1 MEGNMIDLGA
11 IGAAIGKK
19 GAAKA
24 FSTAAGGLLNRYQDH
39 QTKRNLADPV
49 PAEDMRRTVAQLTDR
64 QAAAIAEFVKSAEC
78 EQLAFKLATLRMLKA
93 TGERVE
99 LEIGDVRAELQQLI
113 RVSTGLQNQVTLS
126 KVTTALFAVIDG
138 AVVRQVAERLSDK
151 DKIPA
156 KVRANLIRSAS
167 DIAISTARNSELLGA
182 LNGLAKIYQN
192 ESQLRSACRAAH
204 SKMRLPHAGTSKLVP
219 YEKLYVQPGISLAES
234 DSRRERGRFTGNVRE
249 LLTHCTR
256 LLVLGDPGGGKST
269 LSLKLTSDLCANSTN
284 SSSAPLP
291 LYVILRDYVDYFVSD
306 RVPLLDYLTKMC
318 AMKYQLKIPGEAIEY
333 WLLNGKAVVIFD
345 GLDEL
350 LDTSVRRDVVSMV
363 EAFAHR
369 FPLTPILVTSRKV
382 GYEEAALDPD
392 LFCEASVAG
401 FDEEQVEAYA
411 RKWFALDDSIQ
422 QADKDTLTDSFL
434 IDSQTV
440 TDLTRNPLMLSLMCG
455 LYSSERYIPKNRPDV
470 YERCALLLFE
480 KWDKQ
485 RGIVAPLPFELHV
498 QAAMRSLA
506 LWLYPRVEAQDGLP
520 RQQLVT
526 YVKDYLYGKRFDDE
540 DEAESAANQFIDFC
554 KGRAWVLTDV
564 GAELYGFTH
573 RTFLEYFAADQL
585 VKQNNSARKLL
596 AVLWPR
602 IQRKEW
608 DVVAQLA
615 VQILGKSVEDGADD
629 FIDLLVDKAA
639 QSKRPSAS
647 YNALSF
653 ACRALNFIVPRPA
666 VLQKLVVDLVD
677 HQCTKPRHSFSYR
690 NRGHSDDVV
699 DLAGYIA
706 EVAVEN
712 RALTKKYLHQALSK
726 RLKKDALDDRATAI
740 GWLLLDF
747 WHGDEDSV
755 EFWRDA
761 AYDFRSEFSAEI
773 ETQARH
779 IPWIAA
785 RLAMDGS
792 WTYAS
797 LVERYGMRAVFD
809 YLMAGYILSPPVAY
823 VVLMNAFSTVGN
835 YSVRSEAASEILQE
849 AISHDAPW
857 LREAD
862 GYAHLVTS
870 GNYTY
875 WKDRKSPDVLEL
887 SAATLL
893 ALPIFELEVLSR
905 RSRRTS
911 RTADGSRA
919 DFVAILL
926 SGFDGSRKRVSAEN
940 VLDCSAK
947 LLSPSAHE
955 RVAAWVEGRSN
966 YVEPSDV

>member
-1 MEGNMIDLGA
+1 M
-11 IGAAIGKK
+11 
-19 GAAKA
+19 
-24 FSTAAGGLLNRYQDH
+24 NRYQDH

-49 PAEDMRRTVAQLTDR
+49 PAEEMRRTVAQLTDR

-93 TGERVE
+93 TGESTE
-99 LEIGDVRAELQQLI
+99 LEIGDVRAEMQQLI
-113 RVSTGLQNQVTLS
+113 RVCTGLQNQVTLS
-126 KVTTALFAVIDG
+126 KVTTVLFAVIDG
-138 AVVRQVAERLSDK
+138 AVIRQVADRLSDK

-156 KVRANLIRSAS
+156 KVRANLITSAS
-167 DIAISTARNSELLGA
+167 DIAISTARNSELLAA
-182 LNGLAKIYQN
+182 LNGLAKIYQK
-192 ESQLRSACRAAH
+192 ESQLRAACRAAH
-204 SKMRLPHAGTSKLVP
+204 SRMRLPHAGTSKLVP
-219 YEKLYVQPGISLAES
+219 YEKLYVQPVISLAES
-234 DSRRERGRFTGNVRE
+234 DPRRERERFTGNIRD
-249 LLTHCTR
+249 LLGQCTR

-269 LSLKLTSDLCANSTN
+269 LSLKLTSDLCANNAN
-284 SSSAPLP
+284 SSSSASIPF
-291 LYVILRDYVDYFVSD
+291 YVVLRDYVDYLVSD
-306 RVPLLDYLTKMC
+306 RVSLLDYLTKMC
-318 AMKYQLKIPGEAIEY
+318 AMKYQLKIPGEVIEY
-333 WLLNGKAVVIFD
+333 WLLNGKAVAIFD

-369 FPLTPILVTSRKV
+369 FPMTPILVTSRKV

-440 TDLTRNPLMLSLMCG
+440 SDLTRNPLMLSLMCG

-526 YVKDYLYGKRFDDE
+526 YVKNYLYGKRFDDE

-585 VKQNNSARKLL
+585 VKQNNSAKKLL
-596 AVLWPR
+596 SVLWPR

-608 DVVAQLA
+608 DVVAQLS

-629 FIDLLVDKAA
+629 FIDLLVDKAT

-666 VLQKLVVDLVD
+666 VLQKLVTCLVD

-706 EVAVEN
+706 DVAVEN
-712 RALTKKYLHQALSK
+712 RSLTKKYLHQALRE
-726 RLKKDALDDRATAI
+726 RLRKDALDDRATAI

-747 WHGDEDSV
+747 WYGDEESS
-755 EFWRDA
+755 EFWRDSTR
-761 AYDFRSEFSAEI
+761 DFRREFSAEI

-785 RLAMDGS
+785 RLAMDDV

-797 LVERYGMRAVFD
+797 LVGSFGMRAIFD
-809 YLMAGYILSPPVAY
+809 YMMAGYILTPPVAY
-823 VVLMNAFSTVGN
+823 MVLMNVFSAGGE
-835 YSVRSEAASEILQE
+835 YPVRREAASEILQQ
-849 AISHDAPW
+849 ATSHDAPW
-857 LREAD
+857 LCEAD
-862 GYAHLVTS
+862 GYDQLVTS
-870 GNYTY
+870 SNYTD
-875 WKDRKSPDVLEL
+875 WRDRNSPDVVEL
-887 SAATLL
+887 SAATVL

-911 RTADGSRA
+911 KTADASRA
-919 DFVAILL
+919 EFVALLL
-926 SGFDGSRKRVSAEN
+926 SGFDGGKKRVSAEN
-940 VLDCSAK
+940 VLHCSAK
-947 LLSPSAHE
+947 LLSPLAHE
-955 RVAAWVEGRSN
+955 RVAAWVEGRSS
-966 YVEPSDV
+966 YVEPSAL